1 MEQTVKSLIQA
12 VDEADSAEKLVK
24 AVRALA
30 QLQHEAAI
38 PTLTTVLRYNN
49 PGAAIAAVDG
59 LISLGE
65 VTVPYLLENI
75 DGYNYG
81 ARAWA
86 TRVLAGIGDPRA
98 LEVLIDAAT
107 SDFSFSVRRGA
118 VKGLGNLKW
127 QNSLETDIFPDLEKT
142 FTTLA
147 SVALDTEWVVRYA
160 AIAGLESFAM
170 KQSALRA
177 EVVEKLTELSTTE
190 TEFIVKTRI
199 TWALENLKIMSR
211 SPN

>member
-1 MEQTVKSLIQA
+1 MEQTVQSLIQA
-12 VDEADSAEKLVK
+12 VDEADSAEKLVT

-30 QLQHEAAI
+30 QHQHEAAI

-49 PGAAIAAVDG
+49 PGAAIAAVEG
-59 LISLGE
+59 LVSLGE
-65 VTVPYLLENI
+65 VTVPYLLDNI

-127 QNSLETDIFPDLEKT
+127 QNLPETETVSALEKVLQ
-142 FTTLA
+142 TLA
-147 SVALDTEWVVRYA
+147 TVALDTEWVVRYA

-170 KQSALRA
+170 KQVALRT
-177 EVVEKLTELSTTE
+177 EVMEKLTELSMTE

-199 TWALENLKIMSR
+199 LWALENLQIPS
-211 SPN
+211 

>member
-127 QNSLETDIFPDLEKT
+127 QNLPETETVSALEKVLQ
-142 FTTLA
+142 TLIA
-147 SVALDTEWVVRYA
+147 VALDTEWVVRYA
-160 AIAGLESFAM
+160 AITGLESFAM
-170 KQSALRA
+170 KQAGLRA
-177 EVVEKLTELSTTE
+177 TVIEKLTELSVTE

-199 TWALENLKIMSR
+199 LWALENLQILG
-211 SPN
+211 

>member
-1 MEQTVKSLIQA
+1 MEQTVQSLIQA

-30 QLQHEAAI
+30 HLNHEAAI

-127 QNSLETDIFPDLEKT
+127 QNLPETETVSALEKVLQ
-142 FTTLA
+142 TLIA
-147 SVALDTEWVVRYA
+147 VALDTEWVVRYA
-160 AIAGLESFAM
+160 AITGLESFAM
-170 KQSALRA
+170 KQAGLRA
-177 EVVEKLTELSTTE
+177 TVIEKLTELSVTE

-199 TWALENLKIMSR
+199 LWALENLQILG
-211 SPN
+211 

>member
-1 MEQTVKSLIQA
+1 MEQTVQSLIQA
-12 VDEADSAEKLVK
+12 VDEADSAEKLVT

-30 QLQHEAAI
+30 QHQHEAAI

-49 PGAAIAAVDG
+49 PGAAIAAVEG
-59 LISLGE
+59 LVSLGE
-65 VTVPYLLENI
+65 VTVPYLLDNI

-127 QNSLETDIFPDLEKT
+127 QNLPETETVSALEKVLQ
-142 FTTLA
+142 TLA
-147 SVALDTEWVVRYA
+147 TVALDTEWVVRYA

-170 KQSALRA
+170 KQVALRT
-177 EVVEKLTELSTTE
+177 EVMEKLTELSMTE

-199 TWALENLKIMSR
+199 LWALENLQILG
-211 SPN
+211 

>member
-1 MEQTVKSLIQA
+1 MEQTVQSLIQA

-30 QLQHEAAI
+30 QLKHEAAI

-127 QNSLETDIFPDLEKT
+127 QNLPETETVSALEKVLQ
-142 FTTLA
+142 TLIA
-147 SVALDTEWVVRYA
+147 VALDTEWVVRYA
-160 AIAGLESFAM
+160 AITGLESFAM
-170 KQSALRA
+170 KQAGLRA
-177 EVVEKLTELSTTE
+177 TVIEKLTELSVTE

-199 TWALENLKIMSR
+199 LWALENLQILG
-211 SPN
+211 

>member
-1 MEQTVKSLIQA
+1 MEQTVQSLIQA

-30 QLQHEAAI
+30 QLKQEEAI

-127 QNSLETDIFPDLEKT
+127 QNSPQTDIFPDLEKT
-142 FTTLA
+142 FSTLA
-147 SVALDTEWVVRYA
+147 SVALDNEWVVRYA
-160 AIAGLESFAM
+160 AIAGLQSFGISQVSFRE
-170 KQSALRA
+170 KVIQ
-177 EVVEKLTELSTTE
+177 KLTEFNTIE

-199 TWALENLKIMSR
+199 LWALENLQILR
-211 SPN
+211 

>member
-127 QNSLETDIFPDLEKT
+127 QNLPETETVSALEKVLQ
-142 FTTLA
+142 TLIA
-147 SVALDTEWVVRYA
+147 VALDTEWVVR
-160 AIAGLESFAM
+160 
-170 KQSALRA
+170 
-177 EVVEKLTELSTTE
+177 
-190 TEFIVKTRI
+190 
-199 TWALENLKIMSR
+199 
-211 SPN
+211 

>member
-1 MEQTVKSLIQA
+1 M
-12 VDEADSAEKLVK
+12 
-24 AVRALA
+24 RALS
-30 QLQHEAAI
+30 QLKHEEAI

-49 PGAAIAAVDG
+49 PGAAITAVDG
-59 LISLGE
+59 LVSLGE
-65 VTVPYLLENI
+65 VAVPHLLENI

-127 QNSLETDIFPDLEKT
+127 HNLPETETISALEKVLQ
-142 FTTLA
+142 TLIA
-147 SVALDTEWVVRYA
+147 VALDTEWVVRYA

-170 KQSALRA
+170 KQAPLRA
-177 EVVEKLTELSTTE
+177 DVIEKLTELSGTE
-190 TEFIVKTRI
+190 TEFIVKVRI
-199 TWALENLKIMSR
+199 LWALEKLQILG
-211 SPN
+211 

>member
-1 MEQTVKSLIQA
+1 MEQTVQSLIQA

-24 AVRALA
+24 AVRALS
-30 QLQHEAAI
+30 QLKHEESI

-59 LISLGE
+59 LVSLGE
-65 VTVPYLLENI
+65 VAVPHLLENI

-127 QNSLETDIFPDLEKT
+127 QNLPETDAISALEKVLQ
-142 FTTLA
+142 TLA
-147 SVALDTEWVVRYA
+147 TVALDTEWVVRYA
-160 AIAGLESFAM
+160 AIAGLESFAIN
-170 KQSALRA
+170 QAQLRA
-177 EVVEKLTELSTTE
+177 EVMEKLTELSTTE

-199 TWALENLKIMSR
+199 AWALENLQIPS
-211 SPN
+211 

>member
-1 MEQTVKSLIQA
+1 MEQTVQFLIQA

-30 QLQHEAAI
+30 QLQHEEAI

-160 AIAGLESFAM
+160 AIAGLQSFAIN
-170 KQSALRA
+170 QETLRV
-177 EVVEKLTELSTTE
+177 EVMEKLTELSAIE

-199 TWALENLKIMSR
+199 LWALENLQILR
-211 SPN
+211 

>member
-1 MEQTVKSLIQA
+1 MEQTVQFLIQA

-30 QLQHEAAI
+30 QLKQEEAI

-65 VTVPYLLENI
+65 VTIPHLLENI

-127 QNSLETDIFPDLEKT
+127 QNSLETDIFADLEKT
-142 FTTLA
+142 FSTLA
-147 SVALDTEWVVRYA
+147 SVALDSEWVVRYA

-177 EVVEKLTELSTTE
+177 EVIEKLTELSATE
-190 TEFIVKTRI
+190 IEFIVKTRI
-199 TWALENLKIMSR
+199 LWALENLQIPS
-211 SPN
+211 

>member
-1 MEQTVKSLIQA
+1 MQETVQSLIQS

-30 QLQHEAAI
+30 QLKHETAI

-59 LISLGE
+59 LVSLGE
-65 VTVPYLLENI
+65 VTVPHLLENI

-127 QNSLETDIFPDLEKT
+127 QNLPENETVSALEKVLQ
-142 FTTLA
+142 TLA
-147 SVALDTEWVVRYA
+147 TVALDTEWVVRYA

-170 KQSALRA
+170 KQEPLRA
-177 EVVEKLTELSTTE
+177 EVIEKLTELSGTE

-199 TWALENLKIMSR
+199 LWALENLQ
-211 SPN
+211 

>member
-1 MEQTVKSLIQA
+1 MEQTVQSLIQA

-24 AVRALA
+24 AVRSLA
-30 QLQHEAAI
+30 QLKHEAAI

-160 AIAGLESFAM
+160 AIAGLQSFAM
-170 KQSALRA
+170 NQAKLRA
-177 EVVEKLTELSTTE
+177 KVMEKLTELSATE

-199 TWALENLKIMSR
+199 LWALENLQILG
-211 SPN
+211 

>member
-160 AIAGLESFAM
+160 AIAGLQSFAM
-170 KQSALRA
+170 NQAKLRV
-177 EVVEKLTELSTTE
+177 EVMEKLTELSAIE

-199 TWALENLKIMSR
+199 LWGLENLQILR
-211 SPN
+211 

>member
-59 LISLGE
+59 LISLGK

-160 AIAGLESFAM
+160 AIAGLQSFGISQVSFRE
-170 KQSALRA
+170 KVIQ
-177 EVVEKLTELSTTE
+177 KLTEFNTIE

-199 TWALENLKIMSR
+199 LWALENLQILG
-211 SPN
+211 

>member
-1 MEQTVKSLIQA
+1 MQETVQSLIQA

-30 QLQHEAAI
+30 QLKHEEAI

-49 PGAAIAAVDG
+49 PGAAIAAVEG
-59 LISLGE
+59 LVSLGE
-65 VTVPYLLENI
+65 VTVPYLLDNI

-127 QNSLETDIFPDLEKT
+127 QNLPETETVPALEKVLQTLET
-142 FTTLA
+142 
-147 SVALDTEWVVRYA
+147 VALDTEWVVRYA
-160 AIAGLESFAM
+160 AIAGLQSFGISQVSFRE
-170 KQSALRA
+170 KVIQ
-177 EVVEKLTELSTTE
+177 KLTEFNTIE

-199 TWALENLKIMSR
+199 LWALENLQILG
-211 SPN
+211 

>member
-1 MEQTVKSLIQA
+1 MEQTVQFLIQA

-30 QLQHEAAI
+30 QLKQEEAI

-65 VTVPYLLENI
+65 VTIPHLLENI

-127 QNSLETDIFPDLEKT
+127 QNSLETDIFADLEKT
-142 FTTLA
+142 FSTLA
-147 SVALDTEWVVRYA
+147 SVALDSEWVVRYA
-160 AIAGLESFAM
+160 AIAGLQSFAM
-170 KQSALRA
+170 NQALLRA
-177 EVVEKLTELSTTE
+177 KVVEKLTELSTTE

-199 TWALENLKIMSR
+199 AWALENLGIMS
-211 SPN
+211 

>member
-160 AIAGLESFAM
+160 AIAGLQSFAM
-170 KQSALRA
+170 NQAKLRA
-177 EVVEKLTELSTTE
+177 EVIEKLTELSTTE

-199 TWALENLKIMSR
+199 LWALENLQ
-211 SPN
+211 

>member
-1 MEQTVKSLIQA
+1 MEQTVQSLIQA

-30 QLQHEAAI
+30 QLQHEEAI

-49 PGAAIAAVDG
+49 PGAAIAAVEG
-59 LISLGE
+59 LVSLGE

-127 QNSLETDIFPDLEKT
+127 QNLPETDAVSALEKVLL
-142 FTTLA
+142 TLA
-147 SVALDTEWVVRYA
+147 TVALDTEWVVRYA

-170 KQSALRA
+170 KQVALRA
-177 EVVEKLTELSTTE
+177 EVIEKLTELSATE

-199 TWALENLKIMSR
+199 LWALENLQILG
-211 SPN
+211 

>member
-1 MEQTVKSLIQA
+1 MEQTVQSLIQA
-12 VDEADSAEKLVK
+12 VDEADSAEKLVT

-30 QLQHEAAI
+30 QHQHEAAI

-49 PGAAIAAVDG
+49 PGAAIAAVEG
-59 LISLGE
+59 LVSLGE
-65 VTVPYLLENI
+65 VTVPYLLDNI

-127 QNSLETDIFPDLEKT
+127 QNLPETDAVSALEKVLL
-142 FTTLA
+142 TLA
-147 SVALDTEWVVRYA
+147 TVALDTEWVVRYA

-170 KQSALRA
+170 KQVALRT
-177 EVVEKLTELSTTE
+177 EVMEKLTELSMTE

-199 TWALENLKIMSR
+199 LWALENLQIPS
-211 SPN
+211 

>member
-170 KQSALRA
+170 KQAALRA
-177 EVVEKLTELSTTE
+177 TVIEKLTELSMTE

-199 TWALENLKIMSR
+199 LWALENLQILG
-211 SPN
+211 

>member
-127 QNSLETDIFPDLEKT
+127 QNFLETDIFPDLEKT

-160 AIAGLESFAM
+160 AIAGLQSFAM
-170 KQSALRA
+170 NQAKLRA
-177 EVVEKLTELSTTE
+177 EVMEKLIDLSAIE

-199 TWALENLKIMSR
+199 LWALENLQ
-211 SPN
+211 

>member
-1 MEQTVKSLIQA
+1 MEQTVQSLIQT

-59 LISLGE
+59 LITLGK

-160 AIAGLESFAM
+160 AIAGLQSFAINQETLRIEVM
-170 KQSALRA
+170 K
-177 EVVEKLTELSTTE
+177 KLTELSAIE

-199 TWALENLKIMSR
+199 LWALENLQILR
-211 SPN
+211 

>member
-1 MEQTVKSLIQA
+1 MEQTVQSLIQS

-30 QLQHEAAI
+30 QLGHEAAI

-49 PGAAIAAVDG
+49 PGSAIAAVDG

-65 VTVPYLLENI
+65 VTVPHLLENI

-127 QNSLETDIFPDLEKT
+127 QNLPETETVSALEKVLQ
-142 FTTLA
+142 TLA
-147 SVALDTEWVVRYA
+147 TVALDTEWVVRYA
-160 AIAGLESFAM
+160 AIAGLQSFAM
-170 KQSALRA
+170 NQAKLRA
-177 EVVEKLTELSTTE
+177 EVMEKLTELSAIE

-199 TWALENLKIMSR
+199 IWALENLQILR
-211 SPN
+211 

>member
-1 MEQTVKSLIQA
+1 MQETVQLLIQA

-30 QLQHEAAI
+30 QLKQEEAI

-49 PGAAIAAVDG
+49 PGAAIAAVEG
-59 LISLGE
+59 LVSLGE
-65 VTVPYLLENI
+65 VTVPHLLENI

-127 QNSLETDIFPDLEKT
+127 QNLSETETVSALEKVLQTLET
-142 FTTLA
+142 
-147 SVALDTEWVVRYA
+147 VALDTEWVVRYA

-170 KQSALRA
+170 KQVALRA
-177 EVVEKLTELSTTE
+177 EVIEKLTELSATE

-199 TWALENLKIMSR
+199 LWALENLQILG
-211 SPN
+211 

>member
-1 MEQTVKSLIQA
+1 MEQTVQSLIQS

-30 QLQHEAAI
+30 QLGHEAAI

-65 VTVPYLLENI
+65 VTVPHLLENI

-127 QNSLETDIFPDLEKT
+127 QNLPETETVSALEKVLQ
-142 FTTLA
+142 TLA
-147 SVALDTEWVVRYA
+147 TVALDTEWVVRYA
-160 AIAGLESFAM
+160 AIAGLQSFAM
-170 KQSALRA
+170 NQAKLRA
-177 EVVEKLTELSTTE
+177 EVMEKLTELSAIE

-199 TWALENLKIMSR
+199 IWALENLQILR
-211 SPN
+211 

>member
-1 MEQTVKSLIQA
+1 MEQTVQSLIQA

-30 QLQHEAAI
+30 QLKHEEAI

-49 PGAAIAAVDG
+49 PGAAIAAVEG
-59 LISLGE
+59 LVSLGE
-65 VTVPYLLENI
+65 VTVPYLLDNI

-127 QNSLETDIFPDLEKT
+127 QNLPETDAVSALEKVLL
-142 FTTLA
+142 TLA
-147 SVALDTEWVVRYA
+147 TVALDTEWVVRYA

-170 KQSALRA
+170 KQVALRA
-177 EVVEKLTELSTTE
+177 EVIEKLTELSATE

-199 TWALENLKIMSR
+199 LWALENLQILG
-211 SPN
+211 

>member
-1 MEQTVKSLIQA
+1 MEQTVQSLIQA

-30 QLQHEAAI
+30 ELQHEAAI

-86 TRVLAGIGDPRA
+86 TRVLAGVGDPRA

-160 AIAGLESFAM
+160 AIAGLQSFAIN
-170 KQSALRA
+170 QETLRV
-177 EVVEKLTELSTTE
+177 EVMDKLTELSAIE

-199 TWALENLKIMSR
+199 LWALENLQILR
-211 SPN
+211 

>member
-1 MEQTVKSLIQA
+1 MEQTVQSLIQA

-127 QNSLETDIFPDLEKT
+127 QNLPETETISALEKVLQ
-142 FTTLA
+142 TLA
-147 SVALDTEWVVRYA
+147 TVALDTEWVVRYA
-160 AIAGLESFAM
+160 AIAGLQSFAM
-170 KQSALRA
+170 NQALLRA
-177 EVVEKLTELSTTE
+177 EVIEKLTELSTTE

-199 TWALENLKIMSR
+199 LWALENLQILA
-211 SPN
+211 

>member
-1 MEQTVKSLIQA
+1 MEQTVQSLIQA

-30 QLQHEAAI
+30 QLQHEEAI

-127 QNSLETDIFPDLEKT
+127 QNLPETETISALEKVLQ
-142 FTTLA
+142 TLA
-147 SVALDTEWVVRYA
+147 TVALDTEWVVRYA
-160 AIAGLESFAM
+160 AIAGLQSFAM
-170 KQSALRA
+170 NQALLRA
-177 EVVEKLTELSTTE
+177 EVIEKLTELSTTE

-199 TWALENLKIMSR
+199 LWALENLQILA
-211 SPN
+211 

>member
-1 MEQTVKSLIQA
+1 MEQTVQSLIQA
-12 VDEADSAEKLVK
+12 VDEADSAEKLVTS
-24 AVRALA
+24 VRNLS
-30 QLQHEAAI
+30 QIGHESAI

-59 LISLGE
+59 LIRLGE
-65 VTVPYLLENI
+65 VAVSHLLENI

-86 TRVLAGIGDPRA
+86 TRVLAGVGDPRA
-98 LEVLIDAAT
+98 LDVLLDAAT

-118 VKGLGNLKW
+118 AKGLGNLKW
-127 QNSLETDIFPDLEKT
+127 ESLPENEVFPAQQKVLE
-142 FTTLA
+142 TLA

-160 AIAGLESFAM
+160 AIASLQSFAIN
-170 KQSALRA
+170 QTQLRL
-177 EVVEKLTELSTTE
+177 EIIKRLTELNKNE

-199 TWALENLKIMSR
+199 IWALESLQAIS
-211 SPN
+211 

>member
-1 MEQTVKSLIQA
+1 
-12 VDEADSAEKLVK
+12 
-24 AVRALA
+24 
-30 QLQHEAAI
+30 
-38 PTLTTVLRYNN
+38 
-49 PGAAIAAVDG
+49 
-59 LISLGE
+59 
-65 VTVPYLLENI
+65 LENI

-127 QNSLETDIFPDLEKT
+127 QNLSETETVSALEKVLQTLET
-142 FTTLA
+142 
-147 SVALDTEWVVRYA
+147 VALDTEWVVRYA

-170 KQSALRA
+170 KQVALRA
-177 EVVEKLTELSTTE
+177 EVIEKLTELSATE

-199 TWALENLKIMSR
+199 LWALENLQILG
-211 SPN
+211 

>member
-1 MEQTVKSLIQA
+1 MEQTVQSLIQA

-86 TRVLAGIGDPRA
+86 TRVLAGTGDPRA

-142 FTTLA
+142 LGTLA

-160 AIAGLESFAM
+160 AIAGLQSFAM
-170 KQSALRA
+170 NQALLRV
-177 EVVEKLTELSTTE
+177 EVMEKLTELSAIE

-199 TWALENLKIMSR
+199 LWGLENLQILR
-211 SPN
+211 

>member
-1 MEQTVKSLIQA
+1 MEQTVQSLIQA

-24 AVRALA
+24 AVRALV
-30 QLQHEAAI
+30 QLKHDAAI

-127 QNSLETDIFPDLEKT
+127 QNLPETETISALEKVLQ
-142 FTTLA
+142 TLA
-147 SVALDTEWVVRYA
+147 TVALDTEWVVRYA
-160 AIAGLESFAM
+160 AIAGLQSFAM
-170 KQSALRA
+170 NQALLRA
-177 EVVEKLTELSTTE
+177 EVIEKLTELSTTE

-199 TWALENLKIMSR
+199 LWALENLQILG
-211 SPN
+211 

>member
-1 MEQTVKSLIQA
+1 MQETVQLLIQA

-30 QLQHEAAI
+30 QLKQEAAI

-142 FTTLA
+142 FNTLA
-147 SVALDTEWVVRYA
+147 SVALDSEWVVRYA
-160 AIAGLESFAM
+160 AIAGLQSFGISQVSFRE
-170 KQSALRA
+170 KVIQ
-177 EVVEKLTELSTTE
+177 KLTEFNTIE

-199 TWALENLKIMSR
+199 LWALENLQILR
-211 SPN
+211 

>member
-1 MEQTVKSLIQA
+1 MQETVQSLIQA

-30 QLQHEAAI
+30 QLKQEEAI

-59 LISLGE
+59 LVSLGE
-65 VTVPYLLENI
+65 VTVPHLLENI

-127 QNSLETDIFPDLEKT
+127 QNLLETETVSALEKVLQ
-142 FTTLA
+142 TLIA
-147 SVALDTEWVVRYA
+147 VALDTEWVVRYA
-160 AIAGLESFAM
+160 AIAGLESFAIN
-170 KQSALRA
+170 QAPLRA
-177 EVVEKLTELSTTE
+177 EVMEKLTELSTTE

-199 TWALENLKIMSR
+199 LWALENLQILG
-211 SPN
+211 

>member
-1 MEQTVKSLIQA
+1 MEQTVQSLIQA

-86 TRVLAGIGDPRA
+86 TRVLAGTGDPRA

-160 AIAGLESFAM
+160 AIAGLQSFAM
-170 KQSALRA
+170 NQAKLRA
-177 EVVEKLTELSTTE
+177 KVMEKLTELSATE

-199 TWALENLKIMSR
+199 LWALENLQILR
-211 SPN
+211 

>member
-160 AIAGLESFAM
+160 AIAGLQSFAM
-170 KQSALRA
+170 NQALLRA
-177 EVVEKLTELSTTE
+177 EVIEKLTELSTTE

-199 TWALENLKIMSR
+199 LWALENLQ
-211 SPN
+211 